1 MKLTCTETGLVRVH
15 QVISEAGERNDRL
28 DRRAGRIDAAH
39 RTVEQRGVYVIF
51 ERAVLGSRDAA
62 AEHVGVESWP
72 AGHCN
77 DIAVVRVDRYEG
89 PTSTSQGILGGAL
102 HLQIHRKNDV
112 VARSRRMRVQRR
124 DERALFVYRSALGV
138 DQ

>member
-89 PTSTSQGILGGAL
+89 PTSTSQGIP
-102 HLQIHRKNDV
+102 
-112 VARSRRMRVQRR
+112 RSRRMRVQRR